1 MFSIQYAKMKKLL
14 FSETVNADFLIDNLE
29 TKYCENLLNPKW
41 INDIKVLSLQNTKS
55 ERMNVVSIP
64 YVPREEVIGTDVRS
78 RSAAN
83 RIREALNSPVPPTQ
97 ISFAGVDFMS
107 RSFTDELCVILDSFP
122 VLSVTDMAASVRT
135 MFDVVRQSRAK
146 DRIRPTEDSTIKN
159 FDNVKAF
166 FAFMR
171 NQ

>member
-1 MFSIQYAKMKKLL
+1 MERIFK
-14 FSETVNADFLIDNLE
+14 VAD
-29 TKYCENLLNPKW
+29 
-41 INDIKVLSLQNTKS
+41 S
-55 ERMNVVSIP
+55 
-64 YVPREEVIGTDVRS
+64 IGTDVRS

-83 RIREALNSPVPPTQ
+83 LIREALLSPIPPTQ
-97 ISFAGVDFMS
+97 ISFAGVGFIS

-122 VLSVTDMAASVRT
+122 TLSVTDMATSVRT
-135 MFDVVRQSRAK
+135 MFDVVIKSRAN
-146 DRIRPTEDSTIKN
+146 DRVRPAEDSTIKN

>member
-1 MFSIQYAKMKKLL
+1 M
-14 FSETVNADFLIDNLE
+14 
-29 TKYCENLLNPKW
+29 
-41 INDIKVLSLQNTKS
+41 
-55 ERMNVVSIP
+55 ERIFNVA
-64 YVPREEVIGTDVRS
+64 EVIGTDVRS

-83 RIREALNSPVPPTQ
+83 LIREALNSPVPPAQ
-97 ISFAGVDFMS
+97 ISFAGVNFVS

-122 VLSVTDMAASVRT
+122 ALSVTDMAASVRT
-135 MFDVVRQSRAK
+135 MFDVVTRSRAK
-146 DRIRPTEDSTIKN
+146 DRVRPAEDGTIKS

>member
-1 MFSIQYAKMKKLL
+1 MKHPL
-14 FSETVNADFLIDNLE
+14 
-29 TKYCENLLNPKW
+29 
-41 INDIKVLSLQNTKS
+41 KVA
-55 ERMNVVSIP
+55 
-64 YVPREEVIGTDVRS
+64 EVIGTDVRS

-146 DRIRPTEDSTIKN
+146 DRIRPTEDSMIKN